1 MTYFPRVLFWI
12 PLARLLF
19 ARLLFAPLLF
29 APLLFACGTLA
40 EAEDLAGWPVGVI
53 DQWPVDVID
62 QWPVGVIDRWP
73 VGVIARFDDH
83 GTGLP
88 LEKAM
93 QTGVT
98 VVQLKVPVAAN
109 RTEENAQNILETLNR
124 HGVTLTCVVSGFAG
138 ESYKTIPSVRE
149 TVGLV
154 PVLTRRERFEDFKS
168 VSDFA
173 KRLGAPSVQF
183 HLGFVP
189 EDTDSQEYKDV
200 VQITRAACDYVFEN
214 GQWLNLETGQET
226 GAALL
231 RFIKDVNRLN
241 LYVNFDPANMI
252 LYGCGEPNEA
262 LRLVGRYVRST
273 HCKDARWSDNHGVK
287 WGEEVLFGSGDVN
300 AELFLE
306 TLRSVGYVGP
316 LIIERENKE
325 SPEKQY
331 EDVLKTIEFLKQLR
345 EKVLE

>member
-1 MTYFPRVLFWI
+1 MKFTRILFLI
-12 PLARLLF
+12 GLALLLLF
-19 ARLLFAPLLF
+19 GSGLDN
-29 APLLFACGTLA
+29 GMYA
-40 EAEDLAGWPVGVI
+40 EVAEKAEDNE
-53 DQWPVDVID
+53 Q
-62 QWPVGVIDRWP
+62 WP

-93 QTGVT
+93 QTGVS
-98 VVQLKVPVAAN
+98 VIQLKVPVAEN
-109 RTEENAQNILETLNR
+109 RTEENAKIILDTLKK
-124 HGVTLTCVVSGFAG
+124 HGVALTCVVSGFAG
-138 ESYKTIPSVRE
+138 ESYKTIPIVRE

-154 PVLTRRERFEDFKS
+154 PESTRRERFEDFKS

-173 KRLGAPSVQF
+173 KRLGVPSVQF

-189 EDTDSQEYKDV
+189 EDTESQEYKDV
-200 VQITRAACDYVFEN
+200 VQITREACDYVFEN

-241 LYVNFDPANMI
+241 LHVNFDPANMI

-262 LRLVGRYVRST
+262 LRLVGHFLRST
-273 HCKDARWSDNHGVK
+273 HCKDACWSNNRGGE
-287 WGEEVLFGSGDVN
+287 WGEEVLFGTGDIN

-306 TLRSVGYVGP
+306 TLRSVGYNGP

-331 EDVLKTIEFLKQLR
+331 EDIMKTIEFLKQLKKR
-345 EKVLE
+345 VLE

>member
-1 MTYFPRVLFWI
+1 MKYPSVLLLVGFTLLSL
-12 PLARLLF
+12 LANGKF
-19 ARLLFAPLLF
+19 VE
-29 APLLFACGTLA
+29 
-40 EAEDLAGWPVGVI
+40 EADDDKWPI
-53 DQWPVDVID
+53 
-62 QWPVGVIDRWP
+62 
-73 VGVIARFDDH
+73 GVIARFDDH

-88 LEKAM
+88 LKKAM
-93 QTGVT
+93 ETGVS
-98 VVQLKVPVAAN
+98 VIQLKVPVAEN
-109 RTEENAQNILETLNR
+109 RTEENAQIILDTLNR
-124 HGVTLTCVVSGFAG
+124 HGVALTCVVSGFAG
-138 ESYKTIPSVRE
+138 ESYKTIVTVRE

-154 PVLTRRERFEDFKS
+154 PVSTRRERFEDFKS

-189 EDTDSQEYKDV
+189 EDIDSREYKDV
-200 VQITRAACDYVFEN
+200 VQITREACDYVFEN

-226 GAALL
+226 GTALL
-231 RFIKDVNRLN
+231 QFIRDVNRLN
-241 LYVNFDPANMI
+241 LHVNFDPANMI

-273 HCKDARWSDNHGVK
+273 HCKDASWSNNRGVD
-287 WGEEVLFGSGDVN
+287 WGEEVLFGTGDVN

-306 TLRSVGYVGP
+306 TLRSVGYDGP

-331 EDVLKTIEFLKQLR
+331 DDVMKTIETLKQLKER
-345 EKVLE
+345 VLE

>member
-1 MTYFPRVLFWI
+1 MFFYGD
-12 PLARLLF
+12 PLATVSNFTRILF
-19 ARLLFAPLLF
+19 LVGLILTSLRINGMF
-29 APLLFACGTLA
+29 A
-40 EAEDLAGWPVGVI
+40 EAAENEKWPI
-53 DQWPVDVID
+53 
-62 QWPVGVIDRWP
+62 
-73 VGVIARFDDH
+73 GVIARFDDH

-88 LEKAM
+88 LDKAM
-93 QTGVT
+93 ETGVS
-98 VVQLKVPVAAN
+98 VIQLKVPVAAN
-109 RTEENAQNILETLNR
+109 RTEENAQKILETLEK

-154 PVLTRRERFEDFKS
+154 SETTRRDRFEDFKS

-189 EDTDSQEYKDV
+189 EDTESREYKDIV
-200 VQITRAACDYVFEN
+200 RITRDACDHVFEN

-226 GAALL
+226 GGSLL
-231 RFIKDVNRLN
+231 QFIKDVNRLN
-241 LYVNFDPANMI
+241 LHVNFDPANMI

-262 LRLVGRYVRST
+262 LRLVGRFVRST
-273 HCKDARWSDNHGVK
+273 HCKDALWSKNPGRE
-287 WGEEVLFGSGDVN
+287 WGEEVLFGTGDVN
-300 AELFLE
+300 AERFLQ
-306 TLRSVGYVGP
+306 TLRSVGYDGP

-331 EDVLKTIEFLKQLR
+331 EDILQTIEFLKRLR
-345 EKVLE
+345 TRVLE